1 MISPETEPQVRRPC
15 NRLFLLWILSRR
27 CNNTRPSSLNCLNPV
42 RERSGC
48 SQQGRTRPVVQPQQ
62 QPHHGSPGQQ
72 LPGEYFQHRSLW
84 KERERER
91 DGGQISVLI
100 GSHPLADSWTNWP
113 SEFKVNASRSREG
126 ESEAVESH
134 CATTHSWDQKI
145 DLAVTVSAHF
155 SPPRIWLALWA
166 LNMCLQRE
174 FSWARVSLP
183 PLRRRWQ
190 TYMGH
195 HHEERRARVVL
206 SGWKE
211 VSPLCFLSL
220 RLLIIPERREKKIV
234 FLCEYQ
240 ANMGFPW
247 IYNLLRQFF
256 F

>member
-1 MISPETEPQVRRPC
+1 MKR
-15 NRLFLLWILSRR
+15 
-27 CNNTRPSSLNCLNPV
+27 
-42 RERSGC
+42 
-48 SQQGRTRPVVQPQQ
+48 
-62 QPHHGSPGQQ
+62 
-72 LPGEYFQHRSLW
+72 
-84 KERERER
+84 ERERER
-91 DGGQISVLI
+91 RGTDFS
-100 GSHPLADSWTNWP
+100 
-113 SEFKVNASRSREG
+113 
-126 ESEAVESH
+126 
-134 CATTHSWDQKI
+134 I
-145 DLAVTVSAHF
+145 DWLTSTRRQLDKLAVRIQSERFQIERGREWSCRVPLCHNPQLRPKNRFGSDSVSSF
-155 SPPRIWLALWA
+155 PPPPPRICLALWA

-174 FSWARVSLP
+174 FSWARVSSPL
-183 PLRRRWQ
+183 LRRRWQ

>member
-1 MISPETEPQVRRPC
+1 MKR
-15 NRLFLLWILSRR
+15 
-27 CNNTRPSSLNCLNPV
+27 
-42 RERSGC
+42 
-48 SQQGRTRPVVQPQQ
+48 
-62 QPHHGSPGQQ
+62 
-72 LPGEYFQHRSLW
+72 
-84 KERERER
+84 ERERER
-91 DGGQISVLI
+91 RGTDFS
-100 GSHPLADSWTNWP
+100 
-113 SEFKVNASRSREG
+113 
-126 ESEAVESH
+126 
-134 CATTHSWDQKI
+134 I
-145 DLAVTVSAHF
+145 DWLTSTRRQLDKLAVRIQSERFQIERGREWSCRVPLCHNPQLRPKNRFGSDSVSSFFPPSNLACSV
-155 SPPRIWLALWA
+155 SPQHVPSKRIF
-166 LNMCLQRE
+166 R
-174 FSWARVSLP
+174 ARVSSP

-256 F
+256 FLTVHNVKVWDSDSLSVRGSLLWGTFHNRGHKVILT

>member
-1 MISPETEPQVRRPC
+1 MKR
-15 NRLFLLWILSRR
+15 
-27 CNNTRPSSLNCLNPV
+27 
-42 RERSGC
+42 
-48 SQQGRTRPVVQPQQ
+48 
-62 QPHHGSPGQQ
+62 
-72 LPGEYFQHRSLW
+72 
-84 KERERER
+84 ERERER
-91 DGGQISVLI
+91 RGTDFSIDWLTSTRRQLDKLAVRIQSERFQIER
-100 GSHPLADSWTNWP
+100 G
-113 SEFKVNASRSREG
+113 R

>member
-1 MISPETEPQVRRPC
+1 M
-15 NRLFLLWILSRR
+15 
-27 CNNTRPSSLNCLNPV
+27 
-42 RERSGC
+42 
-48 SQQGRTRPVVQPQQ
+48 
-62 QPHHGSPGQQ
+62 
-72 LPGEYFQHRSLW
+72 
-84 KERERER
+84 KKERER
-91 DGGQISVLI
+91 DGGDRFQY
-100 GSHPLADSWTNWP
+100 
-113 SEFKVNASRSREG
+113 
-126 ESEAVESH
+126 
-134 CATTHSWDQKI
+134 
-145 DLAVTVSAHF
+145 
-155 SPPRIWLALWA
+155 WLAHIHSQTAGQIGRPNSKWTLPD
-166 LNMCLQRE
+166 RE
-174 FSWARVSLP
+174 REREWSCRVPLCHNPQLRPKNRFGSDSVSSFPPSNLACSVSPQHVPSKRIFRARVSSP